1 MNRTERDA
9 AVAARTQRLL
19 PGALATFMSA
29 FVAGVVTA
37 INTGLAPGFALRWLT
52 AWGIA
57 WPAAV
62 VAAYAFRPAAL
73 TLARILASATI
84 GAGRTPD

>member
-1 MNRTERDA
+1 MSSTERDA

-37 INTGLAPGFALRWLT
+37 INTGLAPGFALRWLS
-52 AWGIA
+52 AWAIA
-57 WPAAV
+57 WPSAV
-62 VAAYAFRPAAL
+62 LAVYLFRPAAL
-73 TLARILASATI
+73 ALARTVASATVPRD
-84 GAGRTPD
+84 RTRS